1 MKVAVVNLRCA
12 LSVLVAIATRFDFTN
27 CIPVGEPDKL
37 SDQLAASTWLSSSSQ
52 TSAAPPPLVFPSGN
66 TGVYKIVENDT
77 ALKILQART
86 AAELAEASSNDET
99 TTEGQNVQQQSQQ
112 PLSAAGNGVSDG
124 ELNAVNGNSTGSQ
137 SSNFSSTPSSNSND
151 DDDGDD
157 DDDGEYDD
165 DDYYSTEAD
174 DKDDEQNDEYGTIDT
189 ETVDVQPEDPEKED
203 GLEEQF
209 GRNKDDHFP
218 MVIDNTMI
226 EVSIRQEHL
235 WVIVAGAIFVLTLA
249 AYIAMVVYRNRL
261 ERRYGM
267 RQRLVTEDDFYTN
280 NDI

>member
-1 MKVAVVNLRCA
+1 MKVVFVNVRLVT
-12 LSVLVAIATRFDFTN
+12 LSVLVAVVARFDLAN
-27 CIPVGEPDKL
+27 CIPVGDSEL
-37 SDQLAASTWLSSSSQ
+37 GTETWPSSVSSGSQ

-77 ALKILQART
+77 ALKILQARA
-86 AAELAEASSNDET
+86 AAELSETSSTGE
-99 TTEGQNVQQQSQQ
+99 TTEGQNVQQQS
-112 PLSAAGNGVSDG
+112 LSTAESNVINNGNNPAAGNLSSVAPPASPNEDDG
-124 ELNAVNGNSTGSQ
+124 DDDDEDDGDDDDD
-137 SSNFSSTPSSNSND
+137 D

-157 DDDGEYDD
+157 DD
-165 DDYYSTEAD
+165 YSSEEDAD
-174 DKDDEQNDEYGTIDT
+174 QNDQNGSINT
-189 ETVDVQPEDPEKED
+189 EVINVQPEDPNKED

-209 GRNKDDHFP
+209 GNKDNHYP
-218 MVIDNTMI
+218 MVIDDEVI

-235 WVIVAGAIFVLTLA
+235 WVIVAGAIFVLTLT
-249 AYIAMVVYRNRL
+249 AYMAMILYRNRL